1 MGAPRAPRSMMWLAL
16 AIALVII
23 ILAAAGCARPTKT
36 IAFQGDSVPAK
47 GGLIVELDVIFTSGT
62 TQEGAQ
68 YPFDTA
74 TPAPFIRFQV
84 AEVGTVSSYTLRI
97 HGVEPGQVVTC
108 LISING
114 LIVDQHKAT
123 YPKFAICKGP
133 PV

>member
-1 MGAPRAPRSMMWLAL
+1 MMVLAL
-16 AIALVII
+16 AIALVVT
-23 ILAAAGCARPTKT
+23 LLSLAGCARPTKT

-47 GGLIVELDVIFTSGT
+47 GGLIVELDVTFTGGT

-84 AEVGTVSSYTLRI
+84 AEIGTVASYLLKI
-97 HGVEPGQVVTC
+97 HGVEPGQKVTC

-114 LIVDQHKAT
+114 LIVDTHTVT
-123 YPKFAICKGP
+123 YPKVAVCGGP